1 LQNPPKELDNW
12 IKDKLFQAVPMAIA
26 MIDREYNVVY
36 ANAAFE
42 KMFGNW
48 RNQKCYS
55 VYKDRDSLCPF
66 CKGSKAFEDGLSQ
79 VNREVGYNPEGV
91 LTIYVKHTIPIV
103 DETGQIPYLIE
114 MCTDVTETEQIRREY
129 QLLFDQVP
137 CSILIIDRNF
147 RIVKANAKARQIL
160 GDLEGCHCYK
170 GLKGLDQQCVE
181 CTASETFKDGTLH
194 TGHHVWRARGG
205 DTIHLHVVTVPL
217 MLTNDSFDMV
227 MEMAV
232 DVTQTIKLEDGLRFA
247 HTFLE
252 TMIATSMDGIF
263 AVGTDGKV
271 TIINDAAMRFF
282 RLGSG
287 QQLTLAELKEMLPG
301 GLFEKVPARGG
312 HVFLPDTTIVNKAG
326 EETPVRIVGNE
337 LVANGKSLGMAFS
350 VQDLS
355 ALKRLEGE
363 KLEAERLAAVG
374 QTVAGLAHGIKNL
387 TTALEGGMY
396 MMSTGMNKGN
406 IERIQKGMDM
416 LDRNIHRIATFVKA
430 FLSFS
435 KGREIRASLTD
446 PMAIAKEVVEMY
458 ATKAAALH
466 IQLET
471 EQIGDVAPAALDYE
485 SMHECLTNLVG
496 NAIDACQVS
505 ENESALC
512 VKVRGFEDGGALV
525 YEVVDNGCGMDYEI
539 KKKVFTTFFT
549 TKGLGGSGLGLLM
562 TKKIIHEHGGRID
575 LESEPGKGTL
585 FRIWLPR
592 NRLPKIDVDTNT
604 NP

>member
-1 LQNPPKELDNW
+1 MPNPPKELDDW
-12 IKDKLFQAVPMAIA
+12 IKDKLFQVVPMAIA

-42 KMFGNW
+42 KMFGSW
-48 RNQKCYS
+48 RHQKCYS
-55 VYKDRDSLCPF
+55 VYKDRDSLCPY
-66 CKGSKAFEDGLSQ
+66 CKGSKTFDDGLPQ
-79 VNREVGYNPEGV
+79 VNQEVGYSPEGR
-91 LTIYVKHTIPIV
+91 LTRYIKHTIPIV
-103 DETGQIPYLIE
+103 DENGHIPYLIE
-114 MCTDVTETEQIRREY
+114 MCTDVTEAEQIRREY

-147 RIVKANAKARQIL
+147 RIVKTNEKARQML
-160 GDLEGCHCYK
+160 GDLEGHHCYK
-170 GLKGLDQQCVE
+170 GLKGLDHKCDE
-181 CTASETFKDGTLH
+181 CTASRTFQDGALH
-194 TGHHVWRARGG
+194 TGHHIWRTKSG

-217 MLTNDSFDMV
+217 MLTNEKFDMV

-247 HTFLE
+247 HNFLE
-252 TMIATSMDGIF
+252 TMVATSMDGIF
-263 AVGTDGKV
+263 AVGADDKV

-282 RLGSG
+282 GLGDG
-287 QQLTLAELKEMLPG
+287 QTLTLSALKKILPE
-301 GLFEKVPARGG
+301 GLFEKAPARGG
-312 HVFLPDTTIVNKAG
+312 HVFFPDTTIVNKDG
-326 EETPVRIVGNE
+326 DKTPVRLVGNE
-337 LVANGKSLGMAFS
+337 LVANGKLLGMAFS
-350 VQDLS
+350 IQDLS
-355 ALKRLEGE
+355 TIKRLESE

-406 IERIQKGMDM
+406 IERIQKGMEM
-416 LDRNIHRIATFVKA
+416 LDRNIQRIGTFVKA

-435 KGREIRASLTD
+435 KGREIRASLND

-458 ATKAAALH
+458 AMKAAALG

-471 EQIGDVAPAALDYE
+471 EQLGNVAPAAIDYE

-505 ENESALC
+505 ENESGHC
-512 VKVRGFEDGGALV
+512 VKVRVFENEGTV
-525 YEVVDNGCGMDYEI
+525 VFEVVDNGCGMDYEI

-575 LESEPGKGTL
+575 LESEPGEGTT
-585 FRIWLPR
+585 FRIRLPR
-592 NRLPKIDVDTNT
+592 GRLPKIDTDTKS
-604 NP
+604 